1 MKKAFTIGENL
12 SKRNSFLIEIL
23 GLFLIILIWSVAT
36 YPVKQTHLNFS
47 TINGTNPKYTW
58 TNDKGFEAS
67 YDGDNTIL
75 DVENTTYSFKF
86 TDDNNISY
94 SDNITVPDTLTS
106 TTYEKF
112 FTTKF
117 VNKDS
122 QAVEVYVKIETKKD
136 GLFVSNGILP
146 FPPNVF
152 ASYSTLYQKFNLVK
166 NTAYSLFINIAGYV
180 IAIFFSIIF
189 GYLIGL
195 IPFFKA
201 LLYRWVTTVRF
212 IPLNAVTGLFAVWF
226 GMNTHMKIEFLAF
239 GIIVYLL
246 PVVVQRI
253 MEVEKVYLQT
263 AYTLGATKWQQI
275 RYVYWPYVASKL
287 IDDIR
292 VLTAISWT
300 YIIIAELYNKTYG
313 LGTIIYYSQRM
324 QTDMLFALLLL
335 IILIGIIQDFLFVKL
350 DNFLFPYKKV
360 QRK

>member
-1 MKKAFTIGENL
+1 MKNAFTIGENL
-12 SKRNSFLIEIL
+12 TKRNSFLIEIL
-23 GLFLIILIWSVAT
+23 GLFLILLIWSIAT
-36 YPVKQTHLNFS
+36 YPVKETHLTFS
-47 TINGTNPKYTW
+47 TINGTNPNYVW
-58 TNDKGFEAS
+58 SNDAGFEQTF
-67 YDGDNTIL
+67 DGDNTISG
-75 DVENTTYSFKF
+75 VTYSSYNFKF
-86 TDDNNISY
+86 TDENKISY
-94 SDNITVPDTLTS
+94 SDKITVPDTLTS
-106 TTYEKF
+106 TTFEKF
-112 FTTKF
+112 FETKQYN
-117 VNKDS
+117 VDS
-122 QAVEVYVKIETKKD
+122 QLVEVYVKIETKKD
-136 GLFVSNGILP
+136 GMFVSHGILP
-146 FPPNVF
+146 FPPSVF
-152 ASYSTLYQKFNLVK
+152 ASYSTLFSKFDLVK
-166 NTAYSLFINIAGYV
+166 NTSYSLFINIAGYV
-180 IAIFFSIIF
+180 IAIVFSIIF
-189 GYLIGL
+189 GYIIGL

-226 GMNTHMKIEFLAF
+226 GMNTYMKVEFLAF

-253 MEVEKVYLQT
+253 AEVEKVYLQT

-275 RYVYWPYVASKL
+275 RYVYWPHVASKL

-335 IILIGIIQDFLFVKL
+335 IILIGIVQDFIFVKL